1 MYSIVDHE
9 KIRKTKEQIK
19 DVYLSDSRPW
29 VVGYSGGKDS
39 TVVVQL
45 VFEALSELRKEQLHK
60 RVYVIS
66 SDTGVETPLI
76 ISSIEKTLQ
85 LIQIKAHELGLPIEC
100 HKVQP
105 EKDNSFWA
113 FLIGK
118 GYPPPRQ
125 KFRWCTDRLKIDPA
139 NRFILDKVSEYGEVV
154 MVLGVRDNESSTRD
168 QVLRA
173 HTFEGKILM
182 RHSTLPNAYVYAPIR
197 NFTIDD
203 VWDYLLD
210 EAYPSPWGGN
220 NHDLRDLYDSSNSE
234 CPLMVDKEIKES
246 AGSCGNSRFGCWVCT
261 VVKKDKALI
270 GFIESGHEW
279 LEPLLIFRNNLAQY
293 REIRE
298 YRQKQRMKGQVYLTH
313 VNKEDLG
320 DDISKYDI
328 VPESELGNYLAENK
342 IDLSIV
348 EELNLLV
355 VDGRGNYKQLGLG
368 PFTLKAR
375 EMILRELLE
384 TQRKVQELKNDPEF
398 ELITIEELKAIRRFW
413 RSDGDFEDRIP
424 KLYKELIGKEVV
436 WEIDDHPVLNEE
448 QATLLRSLCDE
459 MNVSE
464 SLMKKL
470 IRTEQSYYSLKLR
483 KGILQEIEQT
493 LNQDWLHL

>member
-1 MYSIVDHE
+1 VDHE
-9 KIRKTKEQIK
+9 KIFRTKEQIK
-19 DVYLSDSRPW
+19 EVYLMDSRPW

-45 VFEALSELRKEQLHK
+45 VFQALSELKKEQLHK
-60 RVYVIS
+60 KVYVIS

-76 ISSIEKTLQ
+76 ISSIENTLH
-85 LIQIKAHELGLPIEC
+85 LIQIKAQELGLPIEC
-100 HKVQP
+100 HKVRP
-105 EKDNSFWA
+105 EIDKTFWA
-113 FLIGK
+113 YLIGK

-154 MVLGVRDNESSTRD
+154 MVLGVRDNESNTRD
-168 QVLRA
+168 QVLKS
-173 HTFEGKILM
+173 HTIEGKVLM
-182 RHSTLPNAYVYAPIR
+182 RHSTLLNAYVYAPIR

-220 NHDLRDLYDSSNSE
+220 NHNLRDLYDSSNAE

-261 VVKKDKALI
+261 VVNKDKALI

-279 LEPLLIFRNNLAQY
+279 LVPLLTFRNNLLKY
-293 REIRE
+293 REMRE
-298 YRQKQRMKGQVYLTH
+298 LRQKQRMKGQVYLTH
-313 VNKEDLG
+313 VNIEDLPG
-320 DDISKYDI
+320 NIDEYDK
-328 VPESELGNYLAENK
+328 VPESELGRYLAEKK
-342 IDLSIV
+342 IDLSSV

-355 VDGRGNYKQLGLG
+355 IDEEGNFKQLGLG

-384 TQRKVQELKNDPEF
+384 TQRKVQELKKDPDF
-398 ELITIEELKAIRRFW
+398 ELITLEELKIIRRYW
-413 RSDGDFEDRIP
+413 RSDGDFEDRVP
-424 KLYKELIGKEVV
+424 KIYKEYVGKEVD
-436 WEIDDHPVLNEE
+436 WEVDDHPVLNEE
-448 QATLLRSLCDE
+448 QAFLLRKLCDE
-459 MNVSE
+459 MNLSE

-470 IRTEQSYYSLKLR
+470 IRTEQNYYSLKFR
-483 KGILQEIEQT
+483 KGIIQEIEET
-493 LNQDWLHL
+493 LNQEWLHL